1 MRPTGWG
8 GVLWTDPCRLGNSA
22 PRPSGWAARRRHRR
36 DSHGP
41 PGGRPVQLGGTRQWL
56 EPVHLATRPL
66 ASPQL
71 SHGPAHPLHPNT
83 TRSAT
88 PCLSFSPSGFPRG
101 SFTPRV
107 PRIPQQQ
114 KWQQLQKQD
123 HGWDVVG
130 RGRRRT
136 EGSCGE
142 IVGDKEGMGEEED
155 RTWRVCGTR

>member
-8 GVLWTDPCRLGNSA
+8 GVLWTDPCRLENSA

-56 EPVHLATRPL
+56 EPVQDPRPL
-66 ASPQL
+66 FPQYIHWPLLSSPMAHHIPYTPIPPEVPPPASVF
-71 SHGPAHPLHPNT
+71 PL
-83 TRSAT
+83 
-88 PCLSFSPSGFPRG
+88 SGFPRG

-107 PRIPQQQ
+107 PWTPQQQ
-114 KWQQLQKQD
+114 EWQQLQKQD

-142 IVGDKEGMGEEED
+142 IVGDKGGMGEEED
-155 RTWRVCGTR
+155 RT